1 MCGNINQN
9 PPNNRI
15 VQGEWMKDCK
25 QGYGVLDGESGGR
38 YEGTWHDN
46 HRDGYG
52 MEVYKDGGNSNNM
65 DFCLKKWFQ
74 L

>member
-1 MCGNINQN
+1 
-9 PPNNRI
+9 
-15 VQGEWMKDCK
+15 MKDCK

>member
-1 MCGNINQN
+1 
-9 PPNNRI
+9 
-15 VQGEWMKDCK
+15 MKDCK

-74 L
+74 YYSTPIFDSSIDFRKNIH